1 MTTDYRSKA
10 KQHFEA
16 AAESFERCD
25 TDGFVSQFCSTL
37 NGHLSN
43 AKARIQEQGGVS
55 SFVGLYEGER
65 RVLAK
70 GITTQYGESW
80 LLDDSETDLIARRG
94 KKFLPTGWNSRI
106 LKSLGLTQEY
116 EMAPA
121 WATIGGSG
129 NGFSGLASA
138 HVVVFRTGDKWGS
151 DAVKCIDEMEREPN
165 TAHCAAW
172 SLPLATESKRST

>member
-1 MTTDYRSKA
+1 MTTDYRA
-10 KQHFEA
+10 EATRHFEA
-16 AAESFERCD
+16 AAESFDRCD
-25 TDGFVSQFCSTL
+25 TDGFVSQFCHDINGRL
-37 NGHLSN
+37 NN
-43 AKARIQEQGGVS
+43 AKARIQEQGGRA

-70 GITTQYGESW
+70 CITTQYGESW

-106 LKSLGLTQEY
+106 LKSLGLTQDY
-116 EMAPA
+116 ETAPA

-129 NGFSGLASA
+129 SGFSGLASA

-151 DAVKCIDEMEREPN
+151 DAIRCEDD
-165 TAHCAAW
+165 
-172 SLPLATESKRST
+172 